1 MNSFL
6 FCLPDRFSTMQR
18 MVAPPLLPYPPP
30 PNSRIANMSHHAQ
43 LHEQISA
50 AISFPLPFCLTE
62 TYTVETTCHR
72 YPECLPRLQKQLSLT
87 FLQRAHGNGQHT
99 RWCDILCP
107 FGVNS
112 TKSRQHQGLHF
123 KIEHEEFY
131 TFRDSCVW
139 LPLRACLWYRNW
151 KWPLFLPGWSVLK
164 INRWSKGVKSTA
176 HFF

>member
-18 MVAPPLLPYPPP
+18 MVAPALLPYPPP

-72 YPECLPRLQKQLSLT
+72 YPECLLRLQKQLSLT

-112 TKSRQHQGLHF
+112 AKSRQHQGLHF

-164 INRWSKGVKSTA
+164 ISRWSKGVKSTA